1 MRIAI
6 SGTHLSGKSTLV
18 EALSEALPQYTIVE
32 EPYYLLQEEGYEFA
46 ELPTIE
52 DFELQLERS
61 IENLDEGAPDVIFD
75 RCPADI
81 LGYLLVHT
89 DVDAFD
95 LDAWLPRIRTAM
107 GTLDL
112 IVFLPIEVPDRI
124 VLPLS
129 QDAAYR
135 QRVDEKLKEIFL
147 DNSFGFDADVLE
159 VTGNPRTRVDRT
171 LAYIRNTL
179 DSGNHQP

>member
-6 SGTHLSGKSTLV
+6 SGTHFSGKSTLV
-18 EALSEALPQYTIVE
+18 ETLSDALPQFITKE

-61 IENLDEGAPDVIFD
+61 IENLDEPAPNVIFD

-89 DVDAFD
+89 DVDVFD
-95 LDAWLPRIRTAM
+95 LDAWLPRVRTAIN
-107 GTLDL
+107 TLDL

-124 VLPLS
+124 VVPSS

-135 QRVDEKLKEIFL
+135 QLVDENLKEIIL
-147 DNSFGFDADVLE
+147 ENSFGFETDVLE
-159 VTGNPRTRVDRT
+159 VTGTPQSRIDRVM
-171 LAYIRNTL
+171 AYVRKMA
-179 DSGNHQP
+179 

>member
-6 SGTHLSGKSTLV
+6 SGTHSSGKSTLV
-18 EALSEALPQYTIVE
+18 EALSEALPQYTTVD

-46 ELPTIE
+46 ELPAIE

-61 IENLDEGAPDVIFD
+61 IENLDEGSPNVIFD

-89 DVDAFD
+89 NVDAFD
-95 LDAWLPRIRTAM
+95 LDAWMPRVRTAM

-135 QRVDEKLKEIFL
+135 QRIDDKLKEIIVE
-147 DNSFGFDADVLE
+147 DSFDFEVAVLE
-159 VTGNPRTRVDRT
+159 VTGNLRTRIDRVI
-171 LAYIRNTL
+171 AYIRNEAI
-179 DSGNHQP
+179 